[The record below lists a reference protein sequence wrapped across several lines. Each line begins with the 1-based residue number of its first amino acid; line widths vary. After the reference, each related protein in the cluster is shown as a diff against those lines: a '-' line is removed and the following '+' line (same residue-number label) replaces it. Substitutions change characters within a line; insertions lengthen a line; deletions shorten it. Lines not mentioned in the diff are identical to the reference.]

1 MFKYKVGMYGGCFDP
16 LHLGHINNIL
26 QASAMCETL
35 HLMLCYN
42 KVRDRIDYR
51 LRYRWLLDTC
61 KHLPNV
67 VIHCIEDTDD
77 TKESYD
83 WQKGAT
89 AIKQAIGTEINIVFA
104 GSDYQDG
111 SLFKELY
118 PQSEIWYFSRSIVP
132 ISSTE
137 IFDDPMRYWEYI
149 PKVAQSYFC
158 KKVIIIG
165 GESTGKSTLIRNLA
179 LIYNTTYVEEY
190 GRFTC
195 ERAGG
200 EDFMT
205 IEDLQE
211 NLIMQRA
218 NIYKAEENA
227 NKIFFVDTD
236 ALTTAFYAG
245 LLSADE
251 RYNTN
256 DLAYNIATTLVG
268 DLVLFLEPTVP
279 FVQDGTRNEEIMA
292 DRQKYSDILKSYYDR
307 AGVQYICIR
316 GDNYASRLAQAKM
329 VIKYHCGV

>member
-77 TKESYD
+77 TKASYD

-104 GSDYQDG
+104 GSDYQNG

-118 PQSEIWYFSRSIVP
+118 PQSEIWYFSRAVVP

-137 IFDDPMRYWEYI
+137 IYNNPMKYWEYI

-158 KKVIIIG
+158 KKVLIIG

-179 LIYNTTYVEEY
+179 LMYNTTYVEEY

-205 IEDLQE
+205 FDDLQE

-218 NIYKAEENA
+218 NIYKAQETA
-227 NKIFFVDTD
+227 NRLLLVDTD
-236 ALTTAFYAG
+236 SLTTAFYSK
-245 LLSADE
+245 LLYETEDE
-251 RYNTN
+251 LGCCIDSTINW
-256 DLAYNIATTLVG
+256 

-292 DRQKYSDILKSYYDR
+292 DRQKYSDMLKAFYHR
-307 AGVQYICIR
+307 AGVRYICIR

-329 VIKYHCGV
+329 TIKYHCGV

>member
-51 LRYRWLLDTC
+51 LRYRWLHETC

-77 TKESYD
+77 TKASYD
-83 WQKGAT
+83 WHKGAT

-104 GSDYQDG
+104 GSDYQNG

-137 IFDDPMRYWEYI
+137 IFDDPMKYWEYI
-149 PKVAQSYFC
+149 PKMAQSYFC
-158 KKVIIIG
+158 KKVLIIG
-165 GESTGKSTLIRNLA
+165 GESTGKSTLVRNLA
-179 LIYNTTYVEEY
+179 LAYNTTYVEEY

-205 IEDLQE
+205 AEDLEE
-211 NLIMQRA
+211 NIVMQRA
-218 NIYKAEENA
+218 NIYKAQENA
-227 NKIFFVDTD
+227 NKVLFVDTD
-236 ALTTAFYAG
+236 SLTTAFYSE
-245 LLSADE
+245 LLGESEICENLASLIG
-251 RYNTN
+251 NTIN
-256 DLAYNIATTLVG
+256 W

-279 FVQDGTRNEEIMA
+279 FVQDGTRSEEIMA
-292 DRQKYSDILKSYYDR
+292 DRQKYSDMLKGYYDR

-316 GDNYASRLAQAKM
+316 GKDYTSRLAQAKM
-329 VIKYHCGV
+329 TIKYHCGV

>member
-1 MFKYKVGMYGGCFDP
+1 MFEYKVGMYGGCFDP

-42 KVRDRIDYR
+42 RVRDRIDYR

-77 TKESYD
+77 TKASYD

-104 GSDYQDG
+104 GSDYQNG

-118 PQSEIWYFSRSIVP
+118 PQSEIWYFSRAVVP

-137 IFDDPMRYWEYI
+137 IYNSPMKYWEYI

-158 KKVIIIG
+158 KKVLIIG

-179 LIYNTTYVEEY
+179 LMYNTTYVEEY

-205 IEDLQE
+205 FDDLEE
-211 NLIMQRA
+211 NMVMQRA
-218 NIYKAEENA
+218 NIYKAQETA
-227 NKIFFVDTD
+227 NRLLLVDTD
-236 ALTTAFYAG
+236 SLTTAFYSE
-245 LLSADE
+245 LLYDTEDE
-251 RYNTN
+251 LGCCIDNTIN
-256 DLAYNIATTLVG
+256 W

-292 DRQKYSDILKSYYDR
+292 DRQKYSDMLKAFYDR

-329 VIKYHCGV
+329 TIKYHCGV